1 MSDEDLYATLRES
14 SSAGTPLEKYK
25 FKLRPNGPH
34 VLGEGASGTVVL
46 ATNKS
51 TDEKVAIKIMHMQ
64 SQPRKEL
71 VLKELKV
78 LY

>member
-1 MSDEDLYATLRES
+1 MSDEELYATLRES
-14 SSAGTPLEKYK
+14 SSAGSPLEKYK

-51 TDEKVAIKIMHMQ
+51 TDEKVAIKILEKAPDPAPH
-64 SQPRKEL
+64 PC
-71 VLKELKV
+71 
-78 LY
+78 